1 MVAHTSKTLRLRV
14 HAGDTDFT
22 GFVFNPRVI
31 EWFSVGRIE
40 LLRSRGITLLD
51 DGRLTV
57 DGKPQGVSLVV
68 GEVYA
73 RFQAPIRF
81 DDQVSLKTEVTEVR
95 DKTIKFSFTVRRVSD
110 REVLAVGSSTSVCID
125 KETRKSCKLPPRI
138 AELLTPSPKSR

>member
-1 MVAHTSKTLRLRV
+1 MARVRKTLRLRV
-14 HAGDTDFT
+14 RAGDTDFT

-40 LLRSRGITLLD
+40 LLRSRGITLLG

-57 DGKPQGVSLVV
+57 DGEPLGVSLVV

-81 DDQVSLKTEVTEVR
+81 DDQISLQTEVTEVR

-110 REVLAVGSSTSVCID
+110 REVLATGTSTSVCID
-125 KETRKSCKLPPRI
+125 RETRRSSKIPPRI
-138 AELLTPSPKSR
+138 SELLTP